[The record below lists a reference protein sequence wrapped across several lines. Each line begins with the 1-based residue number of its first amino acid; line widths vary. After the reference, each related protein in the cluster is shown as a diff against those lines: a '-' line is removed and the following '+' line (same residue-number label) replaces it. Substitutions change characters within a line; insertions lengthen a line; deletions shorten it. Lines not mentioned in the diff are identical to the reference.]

1 MQNTD
6 ITDHHITP
14 HIGHVLVQLHEGRK
28 DALVVLPES
37 YKNQINPFGL
47 VISVGDQVEGVKV
60 GDKLIFTPNAMLIQ
74 IVHNDERFV
83 FVKKDFILGKY
94 VPNTSR
100 GDVLDHSFNE

>member
-6 ITDHHITP
+6 ITDHHIIP
-14 HIGHVLVQLHEGRK
+14 HIGHVLVRLHDGRK
-28 DALVVLPES
+28 DALVLLPDS
-37 YKNQINPFGL
+37 AKNQVNPFGL
-47 VISVGDQVEGVKV
+47 VISVGEEVDGVYV

-94 VPNTSR
+94 VPNISR
-100 GDVLDHSFNE
+100 GDVLDHSYNE